1 MIDLNKEREAFE
13 AEWKNLGGNLNSF
26 QIVNKMYVLTEN
38 VQSAGPIVKELSE
51 RAINSAFALWL
62 IQAKQK
68 NTVIEQLTAD
78 LEKAQAVPTWIS
90 LEDEEPPLDKMVL
103 VCWSDAPD
111 VDPEIDYMTV
121 DEDLNH
127 IWANYDN
134 DPPSH
139 WMYFHKVPQE
149 SGAEQ

>member
-1 MIDLNKEREAFE
+1 MMINEDEEKLAHENWYKNNDPIAYKFYRDLSPEFE
-13 AEWKNLGGNLNSF
+13 TDFYTSEIAWLARAK
-26 QIVNKMYVLTEN
+26 
-38 VQSAGPIVKELSE
+38 VQLLA
-51 RAINSAFALWL
+51 
-62 IQAKQK
+62 
-68 NTVIEQLTAD
+68 
-78 LEKAQAVPTWIS
+78 TWIS
-90 LEDEEPPLDKMVL
+90 VKDEEPPLDKMVL

-111 VDPEIDYMTV
+111 IDPEIDYMTV

-134 DPPSH
+134 EPPSH